1 MLSQKIFKNINLKED
16 KIEEY
21 NSQLKIAVTAYLTE
35 NKQELPTNKLVK
47 ITGLMYKIGLKYH
60 NNEKLETNKTNMVK
74 QLLGLSLD
82 EPTCFI
88 KPVCDTQIIKEYY
101 QSYFNISPSDPIT
114 MDFISSED
122 SVEISQITFYRV
134 LDKKYGKK
142 TDIYGCSYS
151 LLKLSLS
158 IHSIIINLLEQI
170 LNSSEK
176 INEIFKPLA
185 LAKFSPKLK
194 PRYIESGDRSD
205 LRLFRPLS
213 TIPIMSKMLDS
224 MMAIKLREFY
234 EGKID
239 PCQTLYTKNSIFRAT
254 NTICHD
260 VFHMKNTNKY
270 PVKCLLFMD
279 IKEAYC
285 NVNYHKLLDILIKD
299 KVPQYIIRYVFNFLT
314 NLNGYINDK
323 NDTFQVNKGLL
334 MGQPC
339 SQILFIIY
347 MNSYIQKIN
356 KYSAISQFVATSNSG
371 LLKTWMIAYVDDLVF
386 RIVSQ
391 HQLDLLFFMLPN
403 INKEFGLEFNKTKS
417 RKLLSKLSKM
427 NVIYE
432 GEEIKDVEL
441 GFKYL
446 GGLIYHDPNKLY
458 KYMVEELIMKKM
470 NEIEIKAKN
479 EKHFLALC
487 IKNVINNIGLKIQ
500 KSSIDP
506 DPSLLEYM
514 IKYILY
520 YLDKNNIKNSE
531 MIAKYIKYSII
542 SKYMQKCLGSNINV
556 GTDNTYQKLESIKN
570 KLIKASQKLSEET
583 KTILTIKYFSNK
595 KCYDLIF

>member
-1 MLSQKIFKNINLKED
+1 
-16 KIEEY
+16 
-21 NSQLKIAVTAYLTE
+21 
-35 NKQELPTNKLVK
+35 
-47 ITGLMYKIGLKYH
+47 
-60 NNEKLETNKTNMVK
+60 
-74 QLLGLSLD
+74 
-82 EPTCFI
+82 
-88 KPVCDTQIIKEYY
+88 
-101 QSYFNISPSDPIT
+101 
-114 MDFISSED
+114 
-122 SVEISQITFYRV
+122 
-134 LDKKYGKK
+134 
-142 TDIYGCSYS
+142 
-151 LLKLSLS
+151 
-158 IHSIIINLLEQI
+158 
-170 LNSSEK
+170 
-176 INEIFKPLA
+176 
-185 LAKFSPKLK
+185 
-194 PRYIESGDRSD
+194 
-205 LRLFRPLS
+205 
-213 TIPIMSKMLDS
+213 
-224 MMAIKLREFY
+224 
-234 EGKID
+234 
-239 PCQTLYTKNSIFRAT
+239 
-254 NTICHD
+254 
-260 VFHMKNTNKY
+260 
-270 PVKCLLFMD
+270 
-279 IKEAYC
+279 
-285 NVNYHKLLDILIKD
+285 
-299 KVPQYIIRYVFNFLT
+299 IIRYVFNFLT